1 MPKLANRAAASL
13 ALALSL
19 SLCAAAHAQEQDLS
33 PVAITLGQNLG
44 LGKAGGQAA
53 PASAL
58 RFVRQAAVAR
68 QVNQRLA
75 KNLAQTMGQPG
86 KAKSLQTLL
95 DGGALQAAMGE
106 SIAQLGWRQD
116 DLADVLSAAVLMGWQ
131 ATHGQ
136 AAPRGANEAVRRG
149 MQGSLLHSG
158 WLAKLDDAA
167 KQTLADTVGTGL
179 MLLLANLENAQPAG
193 RDEARQAVRGMLRTT
208 LGLDV
213 AQLALTPQGLV
224 PASGAAA
231 AQGTTR
237 PGTAAKP
244 AVQPAADKPAP
255 EAAPEKAAPGKTA
268 PAAQPSTAHALPVER
283 VLRMKE
289 EAIGYG
295 GYVMTVYNPYLLFDN
310 GTVISKP
317 KAAPEDLDHQ
327 QRDRRQGRWG
337 KWDSSW
343 GKLRIVWDGSAQG
356 TKPTEKPASAPECLP
371 AGRNDELKGH
381 WEAVGGGGSIAVGGD
396 VGVLNTS
403 NFYFDE
409 DGRFSNQRLTA
420 INSPTTAGH
429 ARRGNVGRYRLS
441 GYTLHLQ
448 FEVGSERRLF
458 FCTMDKGR
466 KALQIGAST
475 YVRQ

>member
-33 PVAITLGQNLG
+33 PVATTLGKNLG
-44 LGKAGGQAA
+44 LGKASGKVA
-53 PASAL
+53 PVSVL
-58 RFVRQAAVAR
+58 HFSRQPAVTR
-68 QVNQRLA
+68 QINQRLA

-86 KAKSLQTLL
+86 KAKNLQTLL
-95 DGGALQAAMGE
+95 DGGALQAAMDE
-106 SIAQLGWRQD
+106 SIAQLGWRKD

-136 AAPRGANEAVRRG
+136 AAPRGANEAVRSG
-149 MQGSLLHSG
+149 MQHSLLRSG
-158 WLAKLDDAA
+158 WLPQLDDAA
-167 KQTLADTVGTGL
+167 KQALADTVGTGL
-179 MLLLANLENAQPAG
+179 MLLLANLENAKPAE
-193 RDEARQAVRGMLRTT
+193 REQARQAMRGMLRTS

-224 PASGAAA
+224 AANGAA
-231 AQGTTR
+231 
-237 PGTAAKP
+237 AAKP
-244 AVQPAADKPAP
+244 AVQAAADKPAR
-255 EAAPEKAAPGKTA
+255 EAAPEKAAP
-268 PAAQPSTAHALPVER
+268 AAKFSSAHALPVER
-283 VLRMKE
+283 VLLMKE

-343 GKLRIVWDGSAQG
+343 GKLRIVWDGSAKD

-403 NFYFDE
+403 DFYFDE
-409 DGRFSNQRLTA
+409 DGRFSNQRLAA

-429 ARRGNVGRYRLS
+429 ARRASVGRYRLS

-448 FEVGSERRLF
+448 VEGGSERRLF
-458 FCTMDKGR
+458 FCAMDKGR

>member
-1 MPKLANRAAASL
+1 MPKSANRAAASL
-13 ALALSL
+13 ALAL

-33 PVAITLGQNLG
+33 PVAITLGKNLG
-44 LGKAGGQAA
+44 LGKAGGKLA
-53 PASAL
+53 PLSVL
-58 RFVRQAAVAR
+58 HFSRQPAVTR
-68 QVNQRLA
+68 QINQRLA

-86 KAKSLQTLL
+86 KAKNLQTLL
-95 DGGALQAAMGE
+95 DGGALQAAMDE
-106 SIAQLGWRQD
+106 SIAQLGWRKD

-136 AAPRGANEAVRRG
+136 AAPRGANEAVRQG
-149 MQGSLLHSG
+149 MQDSLLRSG
-158 WLAKLDDAA
+158 WLPQLDDAA
-167 KQTLADTVGTGL
+167 KQALADTVGTGL
-179 MLLLANLENAQPAG
+179 MLLLANLENAKPAE
-193 RDEARQAVRGMLRTT
+193 RDQARQVVRGMLRTS

-224 PASGAAA
+224 PASAAA
-231 AQGTTR
+231 AGRDTAR
-237 PGTAAKP
+237 PGTARP

-255 EAAPEKAAPGKTA
+255 EKAAPGKAA
-268 PAAQPSTAHALPVER
+268 PAAKLSTAHALPVER
-283 VLRMKE
+283 VLLMKE

-343 GKLRIVWDGSAQG
+343 GRLRIVWDGSAKG
-356 TKPTEKPASAPECLP
+356 TKPTEKPASAPDCLP

-381 WEAVGGGGSIAVGGD
+381 WEAVGGGGSIALCGD
-396 VGVLNTS
+396 VGILHTS
-403 NFYFDE
+403 NFFFDE

-420 INSPTTAGH
+420 TDHPRSA
-429 ARRGNVGRYRLS
+429 AQSRRGSIGRYRLS

-448 FEVGSERRLF
+448 VEGGEERRLF
-458 FCTMDKGR
+458 FCAMDKGR

>member
-1 MPKLANRAAASL
+1 MPQKANRAAASL
-13 ALALSL
+13 ALALAL
-19 SLCAAAHAQEQDLS
+19 SLGGTAHAQEQDLS

-53 PASAL
+53 PSSAL
-58 RFVRQAAVAR
+58 RFVRQTAVAR

-86 KAKSLQTLL
+86 KAKNLQTLL

-149 MQGSLLHSG
+149 MQDSLLRSG
-158 WLAKLDDAA
+158 WLTKLDDAA

-224 PASGAAA
+224 PASGATAGRDTA
-231 AQGTTR
+231 R
-237 PGTAAKP
+237 PGP
-244 AVQPAADKPAP
+244 AQAAADKTAR
-255 EAAPEKAAPGKTA
+255 EAAPEKAGKTA
-268 PAAQPSTAHALPVER
+268 PAPVAQPSSAHALPVER
-283 VLRMKE
+283 VLLMKE

-310 GTVISKP
+310 GTVVSKP

-327 QRDRRQGRWG
+327 QRKRQQGRWG

-343 GKLRIVWDGSAQG
+343 GKLRIVWDGSAQS

-409 DGRFSNQRLTA
+409 NGRFSNQRLTA

-429 ARRGNVGRYRLS
+429 ARRGNVGSYRLS

-448 FEVGSERRLF
+448 FEGGSERRLF
-458 FCTMDKGR
+458 FCAMDKGR